1 MGTRNLTIVKLKGEI
16 KVAQYCQWDGYP
28 TGQGNTIAEFI
39 RNMQVREFK
48 RNVAKLEFVSEEY
61 VAGLWEEF
69 TKSKDGRAT
78 LAQSDEFKL
87 KHPEFHRDTGANIL
101 NLISRGSV
109 TKLYNEIDFIKD
121 ALFCEYAYELN
132 LDDKTVTLYVNGL
145 QYKTYSFKEF
155 SKKGKMK
162 EIENELKECA

>member
-16 KVAQYCQWDGYP
+16 KVAQYGQWDGYP
-28 TGQGNTIAEFI
+28 TGQGATIAEFI

-48 RNVAKLEFVSEEY
+48 RNLAKLEFVSDDY
-61 VAGLWEEF
+61 VETLWNEL
-69 TKSKDGRAT
+69 TRARGRAS
-78 LAQSDEFKL
+78 LVESDEFKL

-101 NLISRGSV
+101 NLISRGLV
-109 TKLYNEIDFIKD
+109 TKVQNSIDFLKD

-132 LDDKTVTLYVNGL
+132 LDDKTVTLYVNGS